1 MTPDILFEQIVSD
14 FPELKRKLLVLFKS
28 PDQALSWLTNP
39 KWQLGGRSPAECLEN
54 DLDAVLDLIRKI
66 KQGDFS

>member
-1 MTPDILFEQIVSD
+1 MTPDILFEQTVNE
-14 FPELKRKLLVLFKS
+14 FPELKRKLLALFKS

-54 DLDAVLDLIRKI
+54 DLDAVLDLIRTI
-66 KQGDFS
+66 EQGDFS